1 MDKIKQLSLA
11 QEMFLEYILQG
22 FSHRSAYIKA
32 FPNHAHY
39 KPSSIDVKASILF
52 NQTNVQLRYRELKQ
66 QLTDEL
72 QEKALWTKEESIYEL
87 KELLR
92 INKAESMRY
101 QQAYEDEMQIY
112 DRKINELE
120 KQLNKPK
127 KYLSKKKAE
136 DLQNEIEKLK
146 IERIRFTGKHQS
158 NRTVN
163 EAILQSILQL
173 NEIMGYKKEEKGL
186 NLNAHIS
193 FVDDVPEED

>member
-1 MDKIKQLSLA
+1 MEKIKQLSLP

-22 FSHRSAYIKA
+22 YNHRTAYIKA
-32 FPNHAHY
+32 FPKHAHY

-72 QEKALWTKEESIYEL
+72 QEKALWTKEESICEL

-92 INKAESMRY
+92 INKEESKRY

-120 KQLNKPK
+120 KQIKKPK
-127 KYLSKKKAE
+127 KYLSKKKSE
-136 DLQNEIEKLK
+136 ELQNEIEKLK
-146 IERIRFTGKHQS
+146 MGRIRLVGRHQS
-158 NRTVN
+158 NKTVN

-173 NEIMGYKKEEKGL
+173 NEIMGYKKDDKGL

-193 FVDDVPEED
+193 FIDDVPEED